1 MRLTREAIEWWWK
14 GVKALGR
21 GLGYKVWK
29 SLQKYEVNLNM
40 NRNFSKE
47 NLFIWFNSEAKW
59 FHLRDARQF
68 AYVQLVGDSCKL
80 ESESWSYFSEVWG
93 QGCEHEV
100 ILATEWGSGKQ
111 HASVSAAS
119 WQQGIAECLGCVQV
133 VVEKGERSRSVNSR
147 ADSADRRAVWDVT
160 TVANEKGAM
169 SKRASAASMVNAEPL
184 EMWSKKRWKRGQKW
198 GEDQSMSD

>member
-29 SLQKYEVNLNM
+29 SVQKYEVNLNM
-40 NRNFSKE
+40 NRNFSKL
-47 NLFIWFNSEAKW
+47 NLFIWLNSEAEW

-100 ILATEWGSGKQ
+100 ILETEWGSGKCFSCKLTAG
-111 HASVSAAS
+111 HSGV
-119 WQQGIAECLGCVQV
+119 LGLCPSSGW
-133 VVEKGERSRSVNSR
+133 KGG
-147 ADSADRRAVWDVT
+147 
-160 TVANEKGAM
+160 KGAE
-169 SKRASAASMVNAEPL
+169 VLIVLTGEPF
-184 EMWSKKRWKRGQKW
+184 EMWPQWRMKREQWAEELQLLAW
-198 GEDQSMSD
+198 